1 MLVTQN
7 VRCDIAQVPSG
18 ACRYCSDCWLGQN
31 QFAVSRARDA
41 RLRCSMWS
49 SVHWSLRFQVEVFLG
64 PGGLTVR
71 KIKPPIP
78 IPFSLAW
85 SPANEI
91 RQVWNVIEGQQN
103 GMPIVIFDS
112 VIEGYRDIYRTF
124 IACKTEQ
131 NPFEGDKLRDDVVQ
145 SHGWTIVYRVP
156 FPLPLPWATWSMSIK
171 RLEGHL
177 NMLQVGSSMRA

>member
-1 MLVTQN
+1 MSAVILLKFLPALAVIALIVGLVRT
-7 VRCDIAQVPSG
+7 S
-18 ACRYCSDCWLGQN
+18 LL
-31 QFAVSRARDA
+31 FRARAMRAFAA
-41 RLRCSMWS
+41 RCGL
-49 SVHWSLRFQVEVFLG
+49 QYIG
-64 PGGLTVR
+64 PSAFRWRYSWGRGGLTVR
-71 KIKPPIP
+71 KIKPLIP

-85 SPANEI
+85 SPGNEI

-131 NPFEGDKLRDDVVQ
+131 NPFERDKLRDNVVQ

-156 FPLPLPWATWSMSIK
+156 FPLPVPWATWSMSIK